1 MAYQIWNR
9 RYTGSKYKLAEWIS
23 NLITENCSGNSFCDI
38 FAGTAVMSKQM
49 LEYVDEIYI
58 IKSFETLLVVY
69 MSFIILENNVIA
81 SLLSRLLIVR
91 NFIIKLVV
99 SETIST
105 TDYISIYRTN
115 ILEKF

>member
-23 NLITENCSGNSFCDI
+23 NLITENCSGSSFCDI

-58 IKSFETLLVVY
+58 NDFLFSNEVIYKAFLVKKNLNSKS
-69 MSFIILENNVIA
+69 
-81 SLLSRLLIVR
+81 
-91 NFIIKLVV
+91 
-99 SETIST
+99 
-105 TDYISIYRTN
+105 
-115 ILEKF
+115 